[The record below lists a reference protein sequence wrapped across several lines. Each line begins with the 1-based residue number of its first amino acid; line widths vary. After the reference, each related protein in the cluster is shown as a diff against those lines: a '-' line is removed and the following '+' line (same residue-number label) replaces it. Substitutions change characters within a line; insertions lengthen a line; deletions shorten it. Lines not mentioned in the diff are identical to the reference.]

1 MRFLNREEE
10 SGYPAVIVQNHPP
23 LSEKEIELA
32 FKGSETT
39 QWYRA
44 LMQVMETTRQD
55 YIERASGGADRNN
68 PLGMARDLGAGES
81 LSALMLKLSEL
92 SSGG

>member
-1 MRFLNREEE
+1 MRFLKSNG
-10 SGYPAVIVQNHPP
+10 SDYPSVIVQNHPP
-23 LSEKEIELA
+23 LNEKEIELA
-32 FKGSETT
+32 FKGCETT

-44 LMQVMETTRQD
+44 LIQIMEATRQD
-55 YIERASGGADRNN
+55 YVERASGGADRNN
-68 PLGMARDLGAGES
+68 PIGMARDLGASES

>member
-1 MRFLNREEE
+1 MRFLKPEEPT
-10 SGYPAVIVQNHPP
+10 YPAVIVQNYEP

-32 FKGSETT
+32 FQGCETT

-44 LMQVMETTRQD
+44 LVQIMEATRQD

-68 PLGMARDLGAGES
+68 PLGMARDVGGQEA

>member
-23 LSEKEIELA
+23 LSEQEIKQA
-32 FKGSETT
+32 FKGSDTA

-44 LMQVMETTRQD
+44 LMQIMDTTRQD

-68 PLGMARDLGAGES
+68 PLGMSRDLGASES
-81 LSALMLKLSEL
+81 LSALMLR
-92 SSGG
+92 